1 MNYTIHMKLFIVISI
16 FSLVNGF
23 IFNKNSL
30 DKSKFLLKSKLLPST
45 EISDGLNGKFGESW
59 SYSDLFQYSK
69 DNLIKSLTITEDGK
83 NAIAMDKL
91 DSASGNL
98 HVIHLFPDNLSNLI
112 DHLLKHNI
120 NFDVFQ
126 MPKNEFLEIV
136 SKFGEAVFNVGIYFL
151 AISLIVRIFT
161 GANNFNP
168 GGGSN
173 PLNPLQSGKNINE
186 VDSDMLETTFDDV
199 AGCEE
204 SKFELMEVV
213 DFLKNKDKYEKA
225 GAKVPKGVLLEG
237 PPGTGK
243 TLLARAVA
251 GEAKVPFLSVS
262 GSEFIEVYV
271 GVGASR
277 VRELFNKAKRKQPCV
292 IFIDEI
298 DAVGRKRGA
307 GIAGGNDEREQTL
320 NQILTNMDGF
330 SPNEGIVVIAA
341 TNRIDILDQALTRPG
356 RFDRKVTVGLP
367 DIEGRKSIMKVH
379 FGNKNISKDIDFNE
393 LASLTSGF
401 SGADIANLANEA
413 AIFSV
418 RRNSEI
424 ITREHILDAYEK
436 ITIGLVSNT
445 QTADKEI
452 IDLVSNHEIGHA
464 YMVGLFKDMFDL
476 RKVTINENKSGA
488 GGYTL
493 FTPKERY
500 QKYPTKKFML
510 ANLII
515 ALGGR
520 AAEVY
525 LYRKNNKNPEID
537 PIFSCFSDLEV
548 TTGASND
555 LKQATNIARSYITD
569 YGFGQF
575 FISNQEPFNS
585 ETPFMG
591 RDFGIDPKRLSD
603 NTKYNIDMQV
613 NELLEFA
620 FNQSYQLIEKNEKT
634 FIKSVELLKEKR
646 IISGDDMY
654 EIIDEK

>member
-1 MNYTIHMKLFIVISI
+1 MRFILYLCFLSPA
-16 FSLVNGF
+16 FGF
-23 IFNKNSL
+23 INNKSQLLKNR
-30 DKSKFLLKSKLLPST
+30 FLLRNEMLPSS
-45 EISDGLNGKFGESW
+45 EIKDGIGNSFGESW
-59 SYSDLFQYSK
+59 SYSELFQNSK
-69 DNLIKSLTITEDGK
+69 DNLIKSMTITEDGK
-83 NAIAMDKL
+83 NAVVMDNLSSDK
-91 DSASGNL
+91 GNL
-98 HVIHLFPDNLSNLI
+98 HLVNLFPENLNDLLSHLI
-112 DHLLKHNI
+112 KNKVS
-120 NFDVFQ
+120 FDVFIPQ
-126 MPKNEFLEIV
+126 KNEFLQIL
-136 SKFGEAVFNVGIYFL
+136 SKFGEVIFTVSMYYL
-151 AISLIVRIFT
+151 AITLVLSIVMGR
-161 GANNFNP
+161 NNFMPGNNP
-168 GGGSN
+168 MDVIRGDN
-173 PLNPLQSGKNINE
+173 VKE
-186 VDSDMLETTFDDV
+186 VDSEILQTTFDDV

-225 GAKVPKGVLLEG
+225 GAKIPKGVLLEG

-262 GSEFIEVYV
+262 GSEFIEIYV

-277 VRELFNKAKRKQPCV
+277 VRELFNKAKKKQPCV

-367 DIEGRKSIMKVH
+367 DILGRKAIMEVH
-379 FGNKNISKDIDFNE
+379 FGNKNIDKDVDFNE
-393 LASLTSGF
+393 LATLTSGF

-418 RRNSEI
+418 RKNSEK
-424 ITREHILDAYEK
+424 ITRENILDAYEK
-436 ITIGLVSNT
+436 ITIGLVSTT
-445 QTADKEI
+445 QTADQAI
-452 IDLVSNHEIGHA
+452 IDLVSNHEVGHA
-464 YMVGLFKDMFDL
+464 LMVALFKDMFDL

-493 FTPKERY
+493 FTPKERF

-515 ALGGR
+515 AMGGR

-525 LYRKNNKNPEID
+525 LYKKNTNNPEEES
-537 PIFSCFSDLEV
+537 IFGNFKDLDI

-569 YGFGQF
+569 YGFGEF
-575 FISNQEPFNS
+575 LLSNQDMYNS
-585 ETPFMG
+585 ETPFLG
-591 RDFGIDPKRLSD
+591 RDLGIDPKKVSD
-603 NTKYNIDMQV
+603 NTKFNIDMQV
-613 NELLEFA
+613 NMLLDFA
-620 FNQSYQLIEKNEKT
+620 FNQSYTLINKNEKA
-634 FIKSVELLKEKR
+634 FVDSVKILKEKR
-646 IISGDDMY
+646 VISGEDIY
-654 EIIDEK
+654 KNINK

>member
-1 MNYTIHMKLFIVISI
+1 M
-16 FSLVNGF
+16 
-23 IFNKNSL
+23 
-30 DKSKFLLKSKLLPST
+30 LPSS
-45 EISDGLNGKFGESW
+45 EIKNGIGNSFGESW
-59 SYSDLFQYSK
+59 SYSELFQNSK
-69 DNLIKSLTITEDGK
+69 DNLIKSMTITEDGK
-83 NAIAMDKL
+83 NAVVMDNLSSDK
-91 DSASGNL
+91 GNL
-98 HVIHLFPDNLSNLI
+98 HLVNLFPENLNDLI
-112 DHLLKHNI
+112 SHLIKNKI
-120 NFDVFQ
+120 SFDVFIPQ
-126 MPKNEFLEIV
+126 KNEFLEIL
-136 SKFGEAVFNVGIYFL
+136 SKFGEIVFTVSMYYL
-151 AISLIVRIFT
+151 AITLVLSLVMGR
-161 GANNFNP
+161 NNFMPGNNP
-168 GGGSN
+168 MNVIRGDN
-173 PLNPLQSGKNINE
+173 VNE
-186 VDSDMLETTFDDV
+186 VDSEMLQTTFDDV

-225 GAKVPKGVLLEG
+225 GAKIPKGVLLEG

-277 VRELFNKAKRKQPCV
+277 VRELFNKAKKKQPCV

-330 SPNEGIVVIAA
+330 SSNEGIVVIAA

-367 DIEGRKSIMKVH
+367 DMLGRKAIMEVH
-379 FGNKNISKDIDFNE
+379 FGNKNIDKDVDFNE
-393 LASLTSGF
+393 LATLTSGF

-418 RRNSEI
+418 RKNSEK
-424 ITREHILDAYEK
+424 ITRENILDAYEK
-436 ITIGLVSNT
+436 ITIGLVSTT
-445 QTADKEI
+445 QTADEAI
-452 IDLVSNHEIGHA
+452 IDLVSNHEVGHA
-464 YMVGLFKDMFDL
+464 LMVALFKDMFDL

-493 FTPKERY
+493 FTPKERF

-525 LYRKNNKNPEID
+525 LYKKNTTNPEEES
-537 PIFSCFSDLEV
+537 IFGNFKDLDI

-569 YGFGQF
+569 YGFGEF
-575 FISNQEPFNS
+575 LLSNQDMYNN
-585 ETPFMG
+585 ETPFLG
-591 RDFGIDPKRLSD
+591 RDLGIDPKKVSD
-603 NTKYNIDMQV
+603 NTRFNIDMQV
-613 NELLEFA
+613 NMLLDFA
-620 FNQSYQLIEKNEKT
+620 FKQSYALINKNEKA
-634 FIKSVELLKEKR
+634 FVDSVKILKEKR
-646 IISGDDMY
+646 VISGEDIY
-654 EIIDEK
+654 KNINK

>member
-1 MNYTIHMKLFIVISI
+1 M
-16 FSLVNGF
+16 
-23 IFNKNSL
+23 
-30 DKSKFLLKSKLLPST
+30 LPSS
-45 EISDGLNGKFGESW
+45 EIKNGIGNSFGESW
-59 SYSDLFQYSK
+59 SYSELFQNSK
-69 DNLIKSLTITEDGK
+69 DNLIKSMTITEDGK
-83 NAIAMDKL
+83 NAVVMDNLSSDK
-91 DSASGNL
+91 GNL
-98 HVIHLFPDNLSNLI
+98 HLVNLFPENLNDLI
-112 DHLLKHNI
+112 SHLIKNKI
-120 NFDVFQ
+120 SFDVFI
-126 MPKNEFLEIV
+126 PEKNEFLEIL
-136 SKFGEAVFNVGIYFL
+136 SKFGEIVFTVSMYYL
-151 AISLIVRIFT
+151 AITLVLSLVMGR
-161 GANNFNP
+161 NNFMPGNNP
-168 GGGSN
+168 MNVIRGDN
-173 PLNPLQSGKNINE
+173 VNE
-186 VDSDMLETTFDDV
+186 VDSEMLQTTFDDV

-225 GAKVPKGVLLEG
+225 GAKIPKGVLLEG

-277 VRELFNKAKRKQPCV
+277 VRELFNKAKKKQPCV

-330 SPNEGIVVIAA
+330 SSNEGIVVIAA

-367 DIEGRKSIMKVH
+367 DMLGRKAIMEVH
-379 FGNKNISKDIDFNE
+379 FGNKNIDKDVDFNE
-393 LASLTSGF
+393 LATLTSGF

-418 RRNSEI
+418 RKNSEK
-424 ITREHILDAYEK
+424 ITRENILDAYEK
-436 ITIGLVSNT
+436 ITIGLVSTT
-445 QTADKEI
+445 QTADEAI
-452 IDLVSNHEIGHA
+452 IDLVSNHEVGHA
-464 YMVGLFKDMFDL
+464 LMVALFKDMFDL

-493 FTPKERY
+493 FTPKERF

-525 LYRKNNKNPEID
+525 LYKKNTSNPEEES
-537 PIFSCFSDLEV
+537 IFGNFKDLDI

-569 YGFGQF
+569 YGFGEF
-575 FISNQEPFNS
+575 LLSNQDMYNN
-585 ETPFMG
+585 ETPFLG
-591 RDFGIDPKRLSD
+591 RDLGIDPKKVSD
-603 NTKYNIDMQV
+603 NTRFNIDMQV
-613 NELLEFA
+613 NMLLDFA
-620 FNQSYQLIEKNEKT
+620 FKQSYALINKNEKA
-634 FIKSVELLKEKR
+634 FVDSVKILKEKR
-646 IISGDDMY
+646 VISGEDIY
-654 EIIDEK
+654 KNINK

>member
-1 MNYTIHMKLFIVISI
+1 MRFILYLCFLSPV
-16 FSLVNGF
+16 FGF
-23 IFNKNSL
+23 INNKSQLLKNR
-30 DKSKFLLKSKLLPST
+30 FLLRNEMLPSS
-45 EISDGLNGKFGESW
+45 EIKDGIGNSFGESW
-59 SYSDLFQYSK
+59 SYSELFQNSK
-69 DNLIKSLTITEDGK
+69 DNLIKSMTITEDGK
-83 NAIAMDKL
+83 NAVVMDNLSSDK
-91 DSASGNL
+91 GNL
-98 HVIHLFPDNLSNLI
+98 HLVNLFPENLNDLLSHLI
-112 DHLLKHNI
+112 KNKVS
-120 NFDVFQ
+120 FDVFIPQ
-126 MPKNEFLEIV
+126 KNEFLQIL
-136 SKFGEAVFNVGIYFL
+136 SKFGEVIFTVSMYYL
-151 AISLIVRIFT
+151 AITLVLSIVMGR
-161 GANNFNP
+161 NNFMPGNNP
-168 GGGSN
+168 MDVIRGDN
-173 PLNPLQSGKNINE
+173 VKE
-186 VDSDMLETTFDDV
+186 VDSEILQTTFDDV

-225 GAKVPKGVLLEG
+225 GAKIPKGVLLEG

-262 GSEFIEVYV
+262 GSEFIEIYV

-277 VRELFNKAKRKQPCV
+277 VRELFNKAKKKQPCV

-367 DIEGRKSIMKVH
+367 DILGRKAIMEVH
-379 FGNKNISKDIDFNE
+379 FGNKNIDKDVDFNE
-393 LASLTSGF
+393 LATLTSGF

-418 RRNSEI
+418 RKNSEK
-424 ITREHILDAYEK
+424 ITRENILDAYEK
-436 ITIGLVSNT
+436 ITIGLVSTT
-445 QTADKEI
+445 QTADQAI
-452 IDLVSNHEIGHA
+452 IDLVSNHEVGHA
-464 YMVGLFKDMFDL
+464 LMVALFKDMFDL

-493 FTPKERY
+493 FTPKERF

-515 ALGGR
+515 AMGGR

-525 LYRKNNKNPEID
+525 LYKKNTNNPEEES
-537 PIFSCFSDLEV
+537 IFGNFKDLDI

-569 YGFGQF
+569 YGFGEF
-575 FISNQEPFNS
+575 LLSNQDMYNS
-585 ETPFMG
+585 ETPFLG
-591 RDFGIDPKRLSD
+591 RDLGIDPKKVSD
-603 NTKYNIDMQV
+603 NTKFNIDMQV
-613 NELLEFA
+613 NMLLDFA
-620 FNQSYQLIEKNEKT
+620 FNQSYTLINKNEKA
-634 FIKSVELLKEKR
+634 FVDSVKILKEKR
-646 IISGDDMY
+646 VISGEDIY
-654 EIIDEK
+654 KNINK

>member
-1 MNYTIHMKLFIVISI
+1 MKVFILVSF
-16 FSLVNGF
+16 FSFINGF
-23 IFNKNSL
+23 NIGKNPL
-30 DKSKFLLKSKLLPST
+30 IKSNMILKSNLLPTT
-45 EISDGLNGKFGESW
+45 EISNGLKNNLGEEW
-59 SYSDLFQYSK
+59 SYSELFHYSQEH
-69 DNLIKSLTITEDGK
+69 LIKSLSITEDGK
-83 NAIAMDKL
+83 NAIAMDNL
-91 DSASGNL
+91 DTASGHL

-112 DHLLKHNI
+112 DHVLKYKI
-120 NFDVFQ
+120 NMDVFQ
-126 MPKNEFLEIV
+126 MPNNEFLEIFN
-136 SKFGEAVFNVGIYFL
+136 KFGEAVFNVSIYFL
-151 AISLIVRIFT
+151 AISLIVGVFFGKQDFT
-161 GANNFNP
+161 P

-173 PLNPLQSGKNINE
+173 PLNALKGGNNINE
-186 VDSDMLETTFDDV
+186 VNSEMLETNFDDV

-262 GSEFIEVYV
+262 GSEFIEIYV

-330 SPNEGIVVIAA
+330 SPNEGIVVLAA

-367 DIEGRKSIMKVH
+367 DIEGRKAIMKVH
-379 FGNKNISKDIDFNE
+379 FNNKKISKDIDFNE
-393 LASLTSGF
+393 LSSLTAGF

-418 RRNSEI
+418 RKNSAI

-436 ITIGLVSNT
+436 ITIGIVSNT
-445 QTADKEI
+445 QTADKYI

-464 YMVGLFKDMFDL
+464 YMVGIFKDMFDL

-493 FTPKERY
+493 FTPKDRY

-525 LYRKNNKNPEID
+525 MYRKNNNNLEKD

-569 YGFGQF
+569 YGFGKF
-575 FISNQEPFNS
+575 FISNQEPFNI

-620 FNQSYQLIEKNEKT
+620 FNQSYHLIENNEQS
-634 FIKSVELLKEKR
+634 FMKSVELLKEKR
-646 IISGDDMY
+646 IISGDDIY
-654 EIIDEK
+654 KIIDEK

>member
-1 MNYTIHMKLFIVISI
+1 MRIFLLVSFFFVI
-16 FSLVNGF
+16 NGF
-23 IFNKNSL
+23 ISGKNTL
-30 DKSKFLLKSKLLPST
+30 NKSKFVLRSKMLPSS
-45 EISDGLNGKFGESW
+45 EITSGLNNKIGEAW
-59 SYSDLFQYSK
+59 SYSDLFEYSK
-69 DNLIKSLTITEDGK
+69 DNMIHSLTITEDGK
-83 NAIAMDKL
+83 NAFVL
-91 DSASGNL
+91 DNLSSENGNL
-98 HVIHLFPDNLSNLI
+98 HMVRLFPDNLNNLI
-112 DHLLKHNI
+112 EHLIKHNI
-120 NFDVFQ
+120 NFDIFQ

-151 AISLIVRIFT
+151 AISLIVRIFSGMSSFT
-161 GANNFNP
+161 P
-168 GGGSN
+168 SGGGN
-173 PLNPLQSGKNINE
+173 PLNPLQSGSNINE
-186 VDSDMLETTFDDV
+186 IDSEMLETTFDDV

-356 RFDRKVTVGLP
+356 RFDRKVKVGLP
-367 DIEGRKSIMKVH
+367 DIEGRKAIMKVH
-379 FGNKNISKDIDFNE
+379 FGNKNISSDVDLNE

-418 RRNSEI
+418 RKNSEI
-424 ITREHILDAYEK
+424 ISREHILDAYEK

-445 QTADKEI
+445 QTANKEI

-510 ANLII
+510 ANLIV

-525 LYRKNNKNPEID
+525 MYRKNNQNSDKD
-537 PIFSCFSDLEV
+537 SIFSCFSDLEV

-575 FISNQEPFNS
+575 LLSNQEPYNS

-603 NTKYNIDMQV
+603 STKYNIDMQV

-620 FNQSYQLIEKNEKT
+620 FNQSYQLIEKNENK

-646 IISGDDMY
+646 IISGEDIYD
-654 EIIDEK
+654 IIDKKENY